1 MKFFT
6 VVWVSL
12 VVTSSIELISPIL
25 PTPAAIAPVPPAFS
39 GDASHQTRLLW
50 HVDSRWSLN
59 WILNGSLMGALI
71 VTAVALAI
79 GVYQYSQNQ
88 KWHRIEFLRK
98 TVKEFEQEPN
108 IWRALK
114 ILDFEE
120 YRDYEVILG
129 NKQVVFQVTN
139 ELLCAA
145 LASHKERIIRKQEID
160 ALKATG
166 CLTEEELERYQIE
179 TTLRDWFN
187 QLLNGL
193 EHFGYFVESGLF
205 TVNEIRP
212 WMIYWIR
219 LIADRHYKRPGAS
232 KFYDQLYN
240 YIHEYGFAGVIQLF
254 ERFGY
259 RILPT
264 PYQED
269 DFKKLDDAFQKRQA
283 AHSMHLSFGAIVGMY
298 PCSRSIDRHLIQMA
312 LSLAKAAYLI
322 YQDETYVDEITH
334 QRWRIG
340 TDSSQYFDEAKRDT
354 QAFLFRTD
362 SCIVLAFRGSQERKD
377 WHTNFKFKLK
387 NFACHQS
394 MEPLD
399 EDTTP
404 PIGMV
409 HSGFQAAWNTIET
422 PIIQQIRLW
431 NADRSAPLPLFITG
445 HSLGGAL
452 ATVAA
457 ASLVKRKHL
466 NIQGVY
472 TFGQPRVGDLV
483 FVFDVGQA
491 LKGKVFRFVNNND
504 IVPHVPLPY
513 SFWNPLRI
521 YAHLGQ
527 LLYFNTRGQ
536 LILQP
541 NAIVWLVDRAIGLLR
556 DVLEP
561 GFDMVND
568 HRLEFYITNLE
579 KALAATQEQE

>member
-6 VVWVSL
+6 VVWISL
-12 VVTSSIELISPIL
+12 IFTSSIGLAQSVASAPAETGPVVSPIRID
-25 PTPAAIAPVPPAFS
+25 A
-39 GDASHQTRLLW
+39 GDQTQQFAWQL
-50 HVDSRWSLN
+50 DPNWSL
-59 WILNGSLMGALI
+59 
-71 VTAVALAI
+71 TVALLVSALAMAI
-79 GVYQYSQNQ
+79 GVYQYSQNA

-98 TVKEFEQEPN
+98 TVKEFEQDPN
-108 IWRALK
+108 VWRALK

-120 YRDYEVILG
+120 YRDYEVMLG
-129 NKQVVFQVTN
+129 DKQVVFQVTN

-160 ALKATG
+160 GLKATG
-166 CLTEEELERYQIE
+166 CLTEEDLERYQIE
-179 TTLRDWFN
+179 TLLRDWFN

-193 EHFGYFVESGLF
+193 EHFGYFVESRMF
-205 TVNEIRP
+205 TADEIRP

-232 KFYDQLYN
+232 KFYDQLYT

-264 PYQED
+264 PYRED
-269 DFKKLDDAFQKRQA
+269 DFKKLDDAFHKRQA
-283 AHSMHLSFGAIVGMY
+283 AHSLHLSFGAMVGFY
-298 PCSRSIDRHLIQMA
+298 PSPCPSVDRHLIQMA
-312 LSLAKAAYLI
+312 LSLAKAAYLV
-322 YQDETYVDEITH
+322 YQDETYADEITQ
-334 QRWRIG
+334 QRWTIAP
-340 TDSSQYFDEAKRDT
+340 DSSQYFDETERDT
-354 QAFLFRTD
+354 QAFLFKTD
-362 SCIVLAFRGSQERKD
+362 HCIVLAFRGSQEKKD
-377 WHTNFKFKLK
+377 WHTNFKFRLK
-387 NFACHQS
+387 NFACQQS
-394 MEPLD
+394 MQPLD

-409 HSGFQAAWNTIET
+409 HSGFQAAWNAVEDQV
-422 PIIQQIRLW
+422 IQHIRLW
-431 NADRSAPLPLFITG
+431 NADRAAPLPLFITG

-457 ASLVKRKHL
+457 ASLVKRKHV

-472 TFGQPRVGDLV
+472 TFGQPRVGDLI
-483 FVFDVGQA
+483 FVLDVGQA
-491 LKGKVFRFVNNND
+491 LKGKIFRFVNNND

-521 YAHLGQ
+521 YVHLGQ

-541 NAIVWLVDRAIGLLR
+541 NIITWLFDRAIGLLR
-556 DVLEP
+556 DALEP

-579 KALAATQEQE
+579 KALVAAQEQD